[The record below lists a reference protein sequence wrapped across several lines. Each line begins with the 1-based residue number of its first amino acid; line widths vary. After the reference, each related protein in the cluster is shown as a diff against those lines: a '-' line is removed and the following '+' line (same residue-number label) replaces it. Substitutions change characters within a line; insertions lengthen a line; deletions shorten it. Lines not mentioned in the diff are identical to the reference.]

1 MLGPVEP
8 SSVRGIVLTHA
19 LARVFHAR
27 VSRRRGEC
35 GDAAV
40 AEAPPAEQAQL
51 DFRLIEPTPVLGGEM
66 HGEPPQE
73 QAARARPELVGQ
85 RLLSMAT
92 EVVEDVPTISVAR
105 VTIVLTS
112 IP

>member
-1 MLGPVEP
+1 MPGCGGA
-8 SSVRGIVLTHA
+8 RGTP
-19 LARVFHAR
+19 
-27 VSRRRGEC
+27 G
-35 GDAAV
+35 
-40 AEAPPAEQAQL
+40 EQAHL

-66 HGEPPQE
+66 HGEPPPE

-85 RLLSMAT
+85 RFLSMAT
-92 EVVEDVPTISVAR
+92 EVVEDVPSISVAR